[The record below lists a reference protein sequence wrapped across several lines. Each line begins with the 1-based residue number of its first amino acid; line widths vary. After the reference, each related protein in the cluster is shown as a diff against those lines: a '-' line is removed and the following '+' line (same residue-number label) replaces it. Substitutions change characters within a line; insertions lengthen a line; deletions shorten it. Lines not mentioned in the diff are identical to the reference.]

1 MNAFLIG
8 LQFLTRISIVRQTVW
23 TEEDFGNSV
32 KFFPAVGAV
41 LGISYI
47 AVVSILIELTGGK
60 YPMLEAAIVFASTVM
75 LTGGIHCD
83 GFMDTFDGLFSGRDR
98 ERMLEIMKDSH
109 VGAFGAVS
117 FVVLSIVEF
126 SALNELTRLPT
137 DIFLSAIFAMPIL
150 GRLMMTM
157 TIGLFPYARRE
168 GMGKAFA
175 ERTTGSTMIFASIE
189 AVILLLP
196 MIAFSIEMFLTA
208 LMSGIAAVAFTLYFG
223 HYATKKLGGV
233 TGDVYGAVTLLSESI
248 VLITF
253 LIAY

>member
-23 TEEDFGNSV
+23 TEEDFGRSV
-32 KFFPAVGAV
+32 KFFPAIGAV
-41 LGISYI
+41 LGISYVAI
-47 AVVSILIELTGGK
+47 IGLIINLTDGRFQT
-60 YPMLEAAIVFASTVM
+60 LEAAIVLALTVM

-117 FVVLSIVEF
+117 FMTLAIVEF
-126 SALNELTRLPT
+126 ATLEELTRLPSET
-137 DIFLSAIFAMPIL
+137 FLSAIYAMPIL
-150 GRLMMTM
+150 GRLMMAM

-175 ERTTGSTMIFASIE
+175 QYTTGSTLIFA
-189 AVILLLP
+189 AVETLILLLP
-196 MIAFSIEMFLTA
+196 IAIVSVEMFLAA
-208 LMSGIAAVAFTLYFG
+208 LASACAAFMFTLYFG

-233 TGDVYGAVTLLSESI
+233 TGDVYGAVTLISESI

-253 LIAY
+253 LMF